1 MSGEVGWTIHRS
13 TSTING
19 VVRAAVR
26 IEVDGHVI
34 EAVELDMADQWDF
47 MEMAGPQIDNDAWVN
62 TALLA
67 SAVISIDGLPQPAA
81 AKTRDG
87 IRQILR
93 KIGAR
98 GVDAL
103 HVAFSEAPAA
113 SDASRQRQEASAS
126 GN

>member
-1 MSGEVGWTIHRS
+1 MADETGWTIHRS

-19 VVRAAVR
+19 VVREAVR
-26 IEVDGHVI
+26 VEIDGHVI

-103 HVAFSEAPAA
+103 HAAFSEERSESGGP
-113 SDASRQRQEASAS
+113 RERREASAV

>member
-1 MSGEVGWTIHRS
+1 MVHPSWEIAHLTR
-13 TSTING
+13 TINNISRA
-19 VVRAAVR
+19 VVRVT
-26 IEVDGHVI
+26 VDGHVI

-47 MEMAGPQIDNDAWVN
+47 MEMAGAQLDNQAWVN

-67 SAVISIDGLPQPAA
+67 ASVISIDGVPQPFG

-93 KIGAR
+93 KIGAP
-98 GVDAL
+98 GLDAL
-103 HVAFSEAPAA
+103 HAAFRVDEDESDQNTVAEEARAA
-113 SDASRQRQEASAS
+113 